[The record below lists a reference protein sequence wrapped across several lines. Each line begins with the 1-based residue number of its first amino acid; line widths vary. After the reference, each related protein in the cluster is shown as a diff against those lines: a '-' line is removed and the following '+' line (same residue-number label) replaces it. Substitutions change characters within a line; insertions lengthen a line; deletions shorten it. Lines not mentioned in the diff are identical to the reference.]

1 MKKSFKITTRI
12 IMVIVL
18 LINVINSYAV
28 TDEKSKKSFF
38 EIQKTE
44 VTKKETIQ
52 MNLNLEEI
60 TYTKFTFKL
69 ESNVNIKNVKF
80 EVKLENDSKEVN
92 IEKSNNEIIIEIN
105 KENTNLDVITLNYN
119 LPEDLEVNDT
129 ISFKASIINNENS
142 SNEEGK
148 EEKQEIEKKVK
159 IIEDEKN
166 DSMKNDEKD
175 KEDNKNESEENN
187 EQKSK
192 ENNEKL
198 DEILEKDNK
207 NISNND
213 FNEINKKI
221 EDQNTVKE
229 NSVKNVQNSNINT
242 NTKNIS
248 TNQSEEETS
257 IYNGSNNNYLSNIIV
272 NDYSLNKEFTKDNS
286 TYFVTVG
293 NDVNSLN
300 ITTEKEEVSSTVSIY
315 GNENLS
321 VGKNKILICV
331 TAENGNVR
339 IYRIYVTK
347 NAE

>member
-1 MKKSFKITTRI
+1 MKKSFKITTSI

-69 ESNVNIKNVKF
+69 ESNANIKNVKF
-80 EVKLENDSKEVN
+80 DEKLENDSKEVN

-187 EQKSK
+187 EKS
-192 ENNEKL
+192 

>member
-1 MKKSFKITTRI
+1 MKKSFKITTSI

-80 EVKLENDSKEVN
+80 DEKLENDSKEVN

-187 EQKSK
+187 E
-192 ENNEKL
+192 KL
-198 DEILEKDNK
+198 DGILEKDNK

>member
-1 MKKSFKITTRI
+1 MKKSFKIITSI

-52 MNLNLEEI
+52 MNVNLEEI

-80 EVKLENDSKEVN
+80 DEKLENDSKEVN

-119 LPEDLEVNDT
+119 LPEDLGVNDT

-148 EEKQEIEKKVK
+148 EEKQEIEKKVN

-175 KEDNKNESEENN
+175 KEDNKNESE
-187 EQKSK
+187 

-229 NSVKNVQNSNINT
+229 SSVKNVQNSNINT

>member
-1 MKKSFKITTRI
+1 MKKSFKITTSI

-80 EVKLENDSKEVN
+80 DEKLGNDSKEVN

-187 EQKSK
+187 EKS
-192 ENNEKL
+192 

-315 GNENLS
+315 RNENLS
-321 VGKNKILICV
+321 VEKNKILICV

>member
-1 MKKSFKITTRI
+1 MKKSFKITTSI

-80 EVKLENDSKEVN
+80 DEKLENDSKEVN

-148 EEKQEIEKKVK
+148 EEKQKIEKKVK

-175 KEDNKNESEENN
+175 KEDNKNESE
-187 EQKSK
+187 

>member
-1 MKKSFKITTRI
+1 MKKSFKITTSI

-38 EIQKTE
+38 EIQKSE

-60 TYTKFTFKL
+60 TYIKFTFKL
-69 ESNVNIKNVKF
+69 ESNANIKNVKF
-80 EVKLENDSKEVN
+80 DEKLENDSKEVN

-187 EQKSK
+187 EKS
-192 ENNEKL
+192 

>member
-1 MKKSFKITTRI
+1 MKKSFKITTSI

-80 EVKLENDSKEVN
+80 DEKLENDSKEVN

-187 EQKSK
+187 EKS
-192 ENNEKL
+192 

>member
-1 MKKSFKITTRI
+1 MKKSFKITTSI

-52 MNLNLEEI
+52 INLNLEEI

-80 EVKLENDSKEVN
+80 DEKLENDSKEVN

-148 EEKQEIEKKVK
+148 EGKEEKQEIEKKVK

-187 EQKSK
+187 EKS
-192 ENNEKL
+192 

-272 NDYSLNKEFTKDNS
+272 NDYSLNKEFTKDSS

-300 ITTEKEEVSSTVSIY
+300 ITTEKEEVSSIVSIY

>member
-1 MKKSFKITTRI
+1 MKKSFKITTSI

-38 EIQKTE
+38 EIQKSE

-69 ESNVNIKNVKF
+69 ESNANIKNVKF
-80 EVKLENDSKEVN
+80 DEKLENDSKEVN

-187 EQKSK
+187 EKS
-192 ENNEKL
+192 

>member
-1 MKKSFKITTRI
+1 MKKSFKITTSI

-80 EVKLENDSKEVN
+80 DEKLGNDSKEVN

-187 EQKSK
+187 EKS
-192 ENNEKL
+192 

-339 IYRIYVTK
+339 IYVTK

>member
-1 MKKSFKITTRI
+1 MKKSFKITTSI

-80 EVKLENDSKEVN
+80 DEKLGNDSKEVN

-187 EQKSK
+187 EKS
-192 ENNEKL
+192 

>member
-1 MKKSFKITTRI
+1 MKKSFKIITSI

-52 MNLNLEEI
+52 MNVNLEEI

-80 EVKLENDSKEVN
+80 DEKLENDSKEVN

-148 EEKQEIEKKVK
+148 EEKQEIEKKVN

-229 NSVKNVQNSNINT
+229 SSVKNVQNSNINT

-257 IYNGSNNNYLSNIIV
+257 RYNGSNNNYLSNIIV

>member
-1 MKKSFKITTRI
+1 MKKSFKITTSI

-80 EVKLENDSKEVN
+80 DEKLGNDSKEVN

-187 EQKSK
+187 EKS
-192 ENNEKL
+192 

-300 ITTEKEEVSSTVSIY
+300 ISTEKEEVSSTVSIY

>member
-1 MKKSFKITTRI
+1 MKKSFKITTSI

-80 EVKLENDSKEVN
+80 DEKLENDSKEVN

-166 DSMKNDEKD
+166 DRFWSGIGGGFTD
-175 KEDNKNESEENN
+175 SLRR
-187 EQKSK
+187 QKRSG
-192 ENNEKL
+192 NYPYRRCL
-198 DEILEKDNK
+198 P
-207 NISNND
+207 
-213 FNEINKKI
+213 
-221 EDQNTVKE
+221 QN
-229 NSVKNVQNSNINT
+229 
-242 NTKNIS
+242 
-248 TNQSEEETS
+248 
-257 IYNGSNNNYLSNIIV
+257 
-272 NDYSLNKEFTKDNS
+272 
-286 TYFVTVG
+286 
-293 NDVNSLN
+293 
-300 ITTEKEEVSSTVSIY
+300 
-315 GNENLS
+315 
-321 VGKNKILICV
+321 
-331 TAENGNVR
+331 R
-339 IYRIYVTK
+339 
-347 NAE
+347 

>member
-1 MKKSFKITTRI
+1 MKKSFKITTSI

-80 EVKLENDSKEVN
+80 DEKLENDSKEVN

-187 EQKSK
+187 EKS
-192 ENNEKL
+192 

-213 FNEINKKI
+213 FNEINKEI

>member
-1 MKKSFKITTRI
+1 MKKSFKITTSI

-69 ESNVNIKNVKF
+69 ESNANIKNVKF
-80 EVKLENDSKEVN
+80 DEKLENDSKEVN

-187 EQKSK
+187 EKS
-192 ENNEKL
+192 

-300 ITTEKEEVSSTVSIY
+300 IITEKEEVSSTVSIY

-321 VGKNKILICV
+321 VGKNKILICI

>member
-1 MKKSFKITTRI
+1 MKKSFKITTSI

-80 EVKLENDSKEVN
+80 DEKLENDSKEVN

-148 EEKQEIEKKVK
+148 EEKQKIEKKVK

-187 EQKSK
+187 EKS
-192 ENNEKL
+192 

-315 GNENLS
+315 GNKNLS

>member
-1 MKKSFKITTRI
+1 MKKSFKITTSI

-38 EIQKTE
+38 EIQKSE

-69 ESNVNIKNVKF
+69 ESNANIKNVKF
-80 EVKLENDSKEVN
+80 DEKLENDSKEVN

-148 EEKQEIEKKVK
+148 EEKQKIEKKVK

-187 EQKSK
+187 EKS
-192 ENNEKL
+192 

>member
-1 MKKSFKITTRI
+1 MKKSFKITTSI

-80 EVKLENDSKEVN
+80 DEKLENDSKEVN

-192 ENNEKL
+192 
-198 DEILEKDNK
+198 DNK

-229 NSVKNVQNSNINT
+229 NSVKNVQNSNINA

-300 ITTEKEEVSSTVSIY
+300 IITEKEEVSSTVSIY

-321 VGKNKILICV
+321 VGKNKILICI

>member
-1 MKKSFKITTRI
+1 MKKSFKITTSI

-38 EIQKTE
+38 EIQKSE

-69 ESNVNIKNVKF
+69 ESNANIKNVKF
-80 EVKLENDSKEVN
+80 DEKLENDSKEVN

-187 EQKSK
+187 EKS
-192 ENNEKL
+192 

-272 NDYSLNKEFTKDNS
+272 NDYSLNKEFKKDNS
-286 TYFVTVG
+286 NYFVTVG